1 MVRCE
6 FAVLR
11 PVSSVRPVIVV
22 IPVLLAVEVEGVAA
36 PFFAFEAALP
46 ALLDLL
52 RGPGVPSTGS
62 GQAVDFVVVVAALV
76 EPVVLGVVPRLP

>member
-1 MVRCE
+1 MSCDVMFGRE
-6 FAVLR
+6 FILAVVLVPG
-11 PVSSVRPVIVV
+11 PVVV
-22 IPVLLAVEVEGVAA
+22 AGVVFLLAA
-36 PFFAFEAALP
+36 PLFAFEAALP